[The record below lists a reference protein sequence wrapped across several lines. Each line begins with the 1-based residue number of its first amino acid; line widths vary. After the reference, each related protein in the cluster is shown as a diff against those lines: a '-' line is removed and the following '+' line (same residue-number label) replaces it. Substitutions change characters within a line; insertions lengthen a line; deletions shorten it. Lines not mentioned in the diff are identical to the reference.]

1 MEQNISEK
9 NESDFGAHFLSGF
22 VKWVGVA
29 LVVGAVGGVVGALFY
44 SLVNGAAELRGK
56 FPFLIFLMPLSGLL
70 IAHLYRINRMSDNG
84 GTNQVISSVRD
95 KNHPPVVIAPLI
107 FVSTALTNLVGG
119 SAGREGASLQLG
131 GSIGSAVGKL
141 FRLDE
146 KDMSVVVMCGMS
158 AVFSAVFGTPLTAAV
173 FTIEVI
179 SVGQFYYSSL
189 VPCLVS
195 SLTAYGTSLVL
206 GVVPERFEKI
216 EVCDFSLP
224 AFLKVAALGVLCALL
239 SMVFCIVMK
248 RSSRAI
254 KKLLP
259 NVYLRILSGSAAII
273 LLTIVCGSQKYN
285 GTGMNLVEAAVL
297 NGKAQPW
304 DFALKLVFTA
314 ISLGVG
320 FRGGEIVPAF
330 AVGATFGCVMGGLMG
345 LAPEFGAAVG
355 LIATFCGVVNCP
367 VASIFLSVELFSS
380 EGLLFFALAGAISFM
395 LSGYYGLYSS
405 QKIVYS
411 KLTAKFI
418 DRRAK

>member
-29 LVVGAVGGVVGALFY
+29 LVVGAVGGVVGTLFY

-206 GVVPERFEKI
+206 GVVPERFEEI

-259 NVYLRILSGSAAII
+259 NVYLRILAGSAAII

-367 VASIFLSVELFSS
+367 VASILLSVELFSS

>member
-22 VKWVGVA
+22 VKWVGIA
-29 LVVGAVGGVVGALFY
+29 LVVGTVGGVVGALFY
-44 SLVNGAAELRGK
+44 SLVNGAAELRGN
-56 FPFLIFLMPLSGLL
+56 FPFLLFLMPLSGLL

-254 KKLLP
+254 KNLLP
-259 NVYLRILSGSAAII
+259 NVYLRILAGSAAII

-367 VASIFLSVELFSS
+367 VASILLSVELFSS

>member
-44 SLVNGAAELRGK
+44 SLVNGAAELRGN
-56 FPFLIFLMPLSGLL
+56 FPFLLFLMPLSGLL

-259 NVYLRILSGSAAII
+259 NVYLRILAGSAAII

-367 VASIFLSVELFSS
+367 VASILLSVELFSS

>member
-1 MEQNISEK
+1 MEQNISAK

-44 SLVNGAAELRGK
+44 SLVNGAAELRSK
-56 FPFLIFLMPLSGLL
+56 FPFLLFLMPLSGLL
-70 IAHLYRINRMSDNG
+70 IAHLYRINGMSDNG

-179 SVGQFYYSSL
+179 SVGQFYYASL

-206 GVVPERFEKI
+206 GVVPERFEGI
-216 EVCDFSLP
+216 EICDFSLLS
-224 AFLKVAALGVLCALL
+224 FLKVAALGVLCALL
-239 SMVFCIVMK
+239 SMAFCIVMK

-254 KKLLP
+254 KRLLP
-259 NVYLRILSGSAAII
+259 NVYLRILAGSAAVI

-285 GTGMNLVEAAVL
+285 GTGMNLVEDAVM

-330 AVGATFGCVMGGLMG
+330 AVGATFGCVVGGLMG
-345 LAPEFGAAVG
+345 LAPGFGAAVG

-405 QKIVYS
+405 QRIVYS

>member
-1 MEQNISEK
+1 MEQNISAK
-9 NESDFGAHFLSGF
+9 NESNFGAHFLSGF

-44 SLVNGAAELRGK
+44 SLVNGAAELRSK
-56 FPFLIFLMPLSGLL
+56 FPFLLFLMPLSGLL
-70 IAHLYRINRMSDNG
+70 IAHLYRINGMSDNG

-179 SVGQFYYSSL
+179 SVGQFYYASL

-206 GVVPERFEKI
+206 GVVPERFEGI
-216 EVCDFSLP
+216 EICDFSLP
-224 AFLKVAALGVLCALL
+224 SFLKVAALGVLCALL
-239 SMVFCIVMK
+239 SMAFCIVMK

-254 KKLLP
+254 KRLLP
-259 NVYLRILSGSAAII
+259 NVYLRILAGSAAVI

-285 GTGMNLVEAAVL
+285 GTGMNLVEDAVM

-304 DFALKLVFTA
+304 DFALKLAFTA

-330 AVGATFGCVMGGLMG
+330 AVGATFGCVVGGLMG
-345 LAPEFGAAVG
+345 LAPGFGAAVG

-405 QKIVYS
+405 QRIVYS

>member
-44 SLVNGAAELRGK
+44 SLVNGATELRGK
-56 FPFLIFLMPLSGLL
+56 FPFLLFLMPLSGLL

-259 NVYLRILSGSAAII
+259 NVYLRILAGSAAII

-367 VASIFLSVELFSS
+367 VASILLSVELFSS

>member
-44 SLVNGAAELRGK
+44 SLVNGAAELRGN
-56 FPFLIFLMPLSGLL
+56 FPFLLFLMPLSGLL

-254 KKLLP
+254 KNLLP
-259 NVYLRILSGSAAII
+259 NVYLRILAGSAAII

-314 ISLGVG
+314 ISLGIG

-367 VASIFLSVELFSS
+367 VASILLSVELFSS